1 MKPFVSVLALCLLLG
16 ACATRT
22 SQQDRVPLP
31 AAPPPGEPPSTEGMS
46 AASLKLA
53 FGAPAFTR
61 KDGGTELW
69 RYDGASCRAFF
80 FLYPEANGLVVRHVE
95 TSPRPVD
102 AAADQACL
110 NTLRHKMAPP
120 VS

>member
-1 MKPFVSVLALCLLLG
+1 VKRLAALLSLCLLG
-16 ACATRT
+16 ACAART
-22 SQQDRVPLP
+22 TQQDRVPLP
-31 AAPPPGEPPSTEGMS
+31 AAPPPGEPASVEGMN

-53 FGAPAFTR
+53 FGAPAFMR
-61 KDGGTELW
+61 KDGDTQLW
-69 RYDGASCRAFF
+69 RYDGPSCRAFF
-80 FLYPEANGLVVRHVE
+80 FLYTESNGLVVRHVE

-110 NTLRHKMAPP
+110 NALRHRTGGP

>member
-1 MKPFVSVLALCLLLG
+1 
-16 ACATRT
+16 
-22 SQQDRVPLP
+22 
-31 AAPPPGEPPSTEGMS
+31 MS

-53 FGAPAFTR
+53 FGAPAFMR

-69 RYDGASCRAFF
+69 RYDGTACRAFF
-80 FLYPEANGLVVRHVE
+80 FLYPETNGLVVRHVE

-102 AAADQACL
+102 AAADPACL
-110 NTLRHKMAPP
+110 NALRHRAPP

>member
-1 MKPFVSVLALCLLLG
+1 VKRIAAILG
-16 ACATRT
+16 ICAFAAACASRPAAT
-22 SQQDRVPLP
+22 DHVALP
-31 AAPPPGEPPSTEGMS
+31 AAPPPGEPASTEGMS

-53 FGAPAFTR
+53 FGAPAFAR

-69 RYDGASCRAFF
+69 RYDGTACRAFF

-102 AAADQACL
+102 AAADPACL
-110 NTLRHKMAPP
+110 NALRHRAPA

>member
-1 MKPFVSVLALCLLLG
+1 MKRIVSIVGICAFAA
-16 ACATRT
+16 ACAARPQ
-22 SQQDRVPLP
+22 SDHVALP
-31 AAPPPGEPPSTEGMS
+31 PAPPRGEPVSTEGMS

-61 KDGGTELW
+61 KDGATELW
-69 RYDGASCRAFF
+69 RYDGAACRAFF
-80 FLYPEANGLVVRHVE
+80 FLYPETNGLVVRHVE

-102 AAADQACL
+102 AAADPACL
-110 NTLRHKMAPP
+110 NALRHRAPP

>member
-1 MKPFVSVLALCLLLG
+1 MKRIVSILG
-16 ACATRT
+16 ICAFAAACAARPP
-22 SQQDRVPLP
+22 QADRVALP
-31 AAPPPGEPPSTEGMS
+31 PAPPRGEPASTEGMS

-69 RYDGASCRAFF
+69 RYDGTACRAFF

-102 AAADQACL
+102 AAADPACL
-110 NTLRHKMAPP
+110 NALRHRGAVP

>member
-1 MKPFVSVLALCLLLG
+1 MKKILGTLGLCVLAAG
-16 ACATRT
+16 CAART
-22 SQQDRVPLP
+22 PADRVPLP
-31 AAPPPGEPPSTEGMS
+31 AAPPPGEPASVEGMS
-46 AASLKLA
+46 AVSLKLA

-61 KDGGTELW
+61 KDGVTELW
-69 RYDGASCRAFF
+69 RYDGAACRAFF

-110 NTLRHKMAPP
+110 NALRHKTATP

>member
-1 MKPFVSVLALCLLLG
+1 VKRIAAILG
-16 ACATRT
+16 ICAFTAACASRPATT
-22 SQQDRVPLP
+22 DRVALP
-31 AAPPPGEPPSTEGMS
+31 AAPPPGEPASTEGMS

-53 FGAPAFTR
+53 FGVPAFAR

-69 RYDGASCRAFF
+69 RYDGTACRAFF

-102 AAADQACL
+102 AAADPACL
-110 NTLRHKMAPP
+110 NALRHRAPP